1 MTRLELEALLRTALA
16 KEMDLDP
23 ASIHPED
30 HLKDLDVGSL
40 DAVNLLM
47 TLEDELGIEV
57 DLEDFLELQTV
68 AQLLD
73 FLEQKLPSAS

>member
-1 MTRLELEALLRTALA
+1 MTREKLEALLRQALA
-16 KEMDLDP
+16 TEMDLDP
-23 ASIHPED
+23 DTIRPED

-47 TLEDELGIEV
+47 TLEETLGIEV

-68 AQLLD
+68 EQLVD
-73 FLEQKLPSAS
+73 FLEQKQLPSS